1 MMRGELTETL
11 TVLKWLKNRFEPTF
25 KVINSECNKNYHK
38 LFFILSLPW
47 LISRNWTEFG
57 SFQTFCENI
66 LNDLFFKKKT
76 LKKTPAAI
84 MNGNS
89 IFSIWRL
96 LSEISPLSLSLARNK
111 VVEKTEDF
119 HQEVFSKQTALKWTL
134 LCILSS
140 DILHRNTHI
149 HWYGKHKPCKYIF
162 ALALKRSNNL
172 DIC

>member
-66 LNDLFFKKKT
+66 LNDLFFKKKDT
-76 LKKTPAAI
+76 KKDTSCDNERKQYLLYLKIA
-84 MNGNS
+84 
-89 IFSIWRL
+89 F
-96 LSEISPLSLSLARNK
+96 RNK
-111 VVEKTEDF
+111 PVVSFFGKKQGCWENWGF
-119 HQEVFSKQTALKWTL
+119 SPGSVFQADSLEMNPAVHPVFRYFTQKHSYTL
-134 LCILSS
+134 V
-140 DILHRNTHI
+140 
-149 HWYGKHKPCKYIF
+149 WK
-162 ALALKRSNNL
+162 A
-172 DIC
+172 